1 MNKRIAG
8 FLITLLLIVV
18 GLVSYRLYLNSKKEK
33 EAASGNRGRGGTTVY
48 GQVVSGREFSDYLSL
63 TGTIEPNE
71 IVDLRAEVSGLIEE
85 INFKEGTHV
94 NAGQV
99 LLRIND
105 TELRAQL
112 AQAETRNDLAKENER
127 RAKLLLEKEAISQE
141 EYDITSADYRT
152 TYSQIQLIQAQIDK
166 TILRAPFSG
175 MIGLRKISKGGYI
188 TPTAEIAQLVNT
200 SQLKVDFS
208 VPEKYASKVRINNTI
223 RISVQGDSATYAARI
238 YAVEPIL
245 EASTR
250 TLRVRA
256 MIDNVKE
263 GLIPGL
269 FVNIIFPLERLQDA
283 ILIPAEALIPV
294 QNGKTVFVLKEGK
307 AREILVESGARTN
320 DDVLITKGLFVGDT
334 VLTSG
339 VMSLRDGSPVN
350 VSLR

>member
-1 MNKRIAG
+1 MSKRIVS
-8 FLITLLLIVV
+8 FLGLVLLIVI
-18 GLVSYRLYLNSKKEK
+18 GLVAYRLYSNSENDKTT
-33 EAASGNRGRGGTTVY
+33 SGTTGRGKATVY
-48 GQVVSGREFSDYLSL
+48 GQIVTGREFSDYLSL

-71 IVDLRAEVSGLIEE
+71 VVELRAEVSGLIEE
-85 INFKEGTHV
+85 INFQEGTHV

-105 TELRAQL
+105 KELQAQL
-112 AQAETRNDLAKENER
+112 AQAETKNALAKENER

-141 EYDITSADYRT
+141 EYDVASADYRT
-152 TYSQIQLIQAQIDK
+152 TDSQVQLIKAQIDK
-166 TILRAPFSG
+166 TVLRAPFAG

-188 TPTAEIAQLVNT
+188 TPTSDIAQLVNT

-208 VPEKYASKVRINNTI
+208 VPEKYATKVKKGRPVS
-223 RISVQGDSATYAARI
+223 ISVQNDTVLHAAYVYAI
-238 YAVEPIL
+238 EPIL

-256 MIDNVKE
+256 MIDNSKE
-263 GLIPGL
+263 NLIPGL
-269 FVNIIFPLERLQDA
+269 FVNIVFPMDQLEDA

-294 QNGKTVFVLKEGK
+294 QNGKTVFVMKDGK

-320 DDVLITKGLFVGDT
+320 DDVLITKGLFIGDT

-339 VMSLRDGSPVN
+339 VMSLREGSSVN
-350 VSLR
+350 VTLR